1 MKATSFILMVFLNF
15 GYFNNT
21 PHQQAES
28 SIKAQ
33 LDMAWKIVY
42 SDPTKSINIIN
53 ALLPSLANE
62 NLQSYRLQANLT
74 KGRSLLNLGQY
85 ELAYETLYTNYEE
98 CPASNEDLKMKYA
111 VFLGDTYRSLH
122 LEEKAME
129 FVHEAIKIAE
139 RTNHQSTLA
148 LCYNV
153 MGLIHINLNKN
164 KEAEKFFFQAL
175 KINKQLKLNK
185 SIASNLN
192 NLCLYPNNT
201 PLEKVKLLE
210 EAIQI
215 NTKLGASWSIAEN
228 YNNMGV
234 QYLYAKDFKKALACL
249 SISDKIAKTL
259 NAKELISDNHR
270 YRSWVYEAMGN
281 YTEAFKHFKK
291 LYDIETEMLSDKR
304 VSKLE
309 SERTNKILAKKQEE
323 LHLNQKEY
331 EIKSLKN
338 ERIIFLLGAV
348 SILLTAGF
356 LSFKYKK
363 TRQFERVITLKR
375 LAEKE
380 QELTT
385 LKLQQ
390 AEVERKSMETELVHS
405 KNDLTN
411 FACYI
416 KSKNDF
422 LEKLKEDIKQANNM
436 SEEDIKRHLKSIRS
450 NIVQYQNSS
459 NEQNLL
465 IEEIE
470 SVNAEFI
477 SRLSQK
483 HPDLTKNEKNL
494 ASMLRIELSTKDI
507 ANIIGSTPK
516 TVNMAR
522 YRLRKK
528 LNLDSDEDLSDY
540 MNKI

>member
-1 MKATSFILMVFLNF
+1 MKATSFILLAFLNF
-15 GYFNNT
+15 GHLNST
-21 PHQQAES
+21 SHHQTES
-28 SIKAQ
+28 SIKTQ
-33 LDMAWKIVY
+33 LDIAWKIVY
-42 SDPTKSINIIN
+42 SNPSKSINIIN
-53 ALLPSLANE
+53 GLLP
-62 NLQSYRLQANLT
+62 NLTGDNNQTYRLQANLT

-98 CPASNEDLKMKYA
+98 CPTANEELKMKYA

-122 LEEKAME
+122 LEEKAMD
-129 FVHEAIKIAE
+129 FVNEAIKIAE

-363 TRQFERVITLKR
+363 TRQIERVITLKR

-390 AEVERKSMETELVHS
+390 AEVERRSMETELVHS

-422 LEKLKEDIKQANNM
+422 LEKLKEDIKQAHNM
-436 SEEDIKRHLKSIRS
+436 SEEDVKRHLKSIRS

-516 TVNMAR
+516 AVNMAR